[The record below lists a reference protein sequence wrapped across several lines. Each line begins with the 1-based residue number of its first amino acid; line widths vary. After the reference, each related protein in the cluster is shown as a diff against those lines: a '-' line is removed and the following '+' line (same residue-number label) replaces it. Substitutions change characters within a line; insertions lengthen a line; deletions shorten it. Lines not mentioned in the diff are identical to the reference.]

1 MPLTAFLNEPRYG
14 RLRGIALMVFSTLA
28 FSGMHTSIK
37 HISGDVDTFIIVFFR
52 NLFGFLVLLPL
63 LLRSGI
69 APLRTKRLGTH
80 LMRVTINF
88 ASMAMFF
95 YALSIT
101 PLAEVAALTFSAP
114 IFATFLAI
122 FIFRESV
129 GLTRWAAILIGFG
142 GTIVVLRPG
151 FEAIN
156 HGALMAVG
164 AALLWGSAVMIIKSL
179 GRTDSPLTITVYMV
193 LLLIPISL
201 VPALYVWEWP
211 TWSQLG
217 WLAVVGLCGSTGHL
231 LLNYALKAAPTN
243 VVMPIDFARLIWVA
257 IFGYFLYGEVP
268 DIFVWIGGAMI
279 FASGL
284 WIAHGENRL
293 RKEDPS
299 EKADGAEKADKKEN

>member
-1 MPLTAFLNEPRYG
+1 
-14 RLRGIALMVFSTLA
+14 MVISTLA
-28 FSGMHTSIK
+28 FSGMHTTIK
-37 HISGDVDTFIIVFFR
+37 HVSGDVDTFIIVFFR
-52 NLFGFLVLLPL
+52 NLFGFVALLPL
-63 LLRSGI
+63 FVRHGLS
-69 APLRTKRLGTH
+69 PLRTQRLGTH
-80 LMRVTINF
+80 ALRVIINF

-122 FIFRESV
+122 FIFKETV
-129 GLTRWAAILIGFG
+129 GIGRWVAIAIGFA
-142 GTIVVLRPG
+142 GTVVVLRPG

-156 HGALMAVG
+156 HGALLAVG
-164 AALLWGSAVMIIKSL
+164 AALLWGTAVMVIKDL

-201 VPALYVWEWP
+201 VPALFVWEWP

-217 WLAVVGLCGSTGHL
+217 WLSLVGVFGSIGHL
-231 LLNYALKAAPTN
+231 LLNHALKQAPTN

-257 IFGYFLYGEVP
+257 IFGYFLFAEVP

-284 WIAHGENRL
+284 WIAHSENRK
-293 RKEDPS
+293 RKDDRRTET
-299 EKADGAEKADKKEN
+299 A

>member
-151 FEAIN
+151 LKRSITARSWPSVPPFC
-156 HGALMAVG
+156 GAV
-164 AALLWGSAVMIIKSL
+164 
-179 GRTDSPLTITVYMV
+179 R
-193 LLLIPISL
+193 
-201 VPALYVWEWP
+201 
-211 TWSQLG
+211 
-217 WLAVVGLCGSTGHL
+217 
-231 LLNYALKAAPTN
+231 
-243 VVMPIDFARLIWVA
+243 
-257 IFGYFLYGEVP
+257 
-268 DIFVWIGGAMI
+268 
-279 FASGL
+279 
-284 WIAHGENRL
+284 
-293 RKEDPS
+293 
-299 EKADGAEKADKKEN
+299 

>member
-1 MPLTAFLNEPRYG
+1 MPLTTFLNEPRYG

-129 GLTRWAAILIGFG
+129 GLTRWGAILIGFG

-211 TWSQLG
+211 TWDQM
-217 WLAVVGLCGSTGHL
+217 
-231 LLNYALKAAPTN
+231 
-243 VVMPIDFARLIWVA
+243 VVMALIGALGTIAHLAFAQSFKYADSSALLPLDFHSMIGSMGRQRSVPAPQMPLCASSLPIA
-257 IFGYFLYGEVP
+257 GP
-268 DIFVWIGGAMI
+268 P
-279 FASGL
+279 
-284 WIAHGENRL
+284 WIA
-293 RKEDPS
+293 P
-299 EKADGAEKADKKEN
+299 